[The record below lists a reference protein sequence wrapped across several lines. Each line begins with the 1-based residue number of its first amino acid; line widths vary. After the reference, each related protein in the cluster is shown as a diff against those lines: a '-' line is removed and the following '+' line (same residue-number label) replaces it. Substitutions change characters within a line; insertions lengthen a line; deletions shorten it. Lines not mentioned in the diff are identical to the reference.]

1 METQIGQITHY
12 YSRIGVAVLV
22 LTGELTIGETIH
34 ILGHTTDVHQQVTS
48 MEIEHNQVQSVG
60 PGMEVA
66 LKVTVPVRRGDFIY
80 KVVEG

>member
-34 ILGHTTDVHQQVTS
+34 ILGHTTDINQQVTS

-66 LKVTVPVRRGDFIY
+66 LKMTVPVRSGDFVY